1 MNWNQAFTAFALI
14 GLLAAQGCGNKGVMT
29 APTAQAAPIY
39 AAPTGNKNAPRFVNR
54 LVVKFKSGSSAST
67 IRSFQQRFALSAVR
81 EVSALGVGVMGLPAG
96 KDASSV
102 IKSIQGH
109 PSIEYVEPDYI
120 FTVPK
125 RAVKTAAAAKTAAKT
140 AARKVAAVGAFND
153 ALIDRQW
160 GLTKIGMPRTWQHN
174 TGAAQVVVAVIDTG
188 VDTRHPDLAANLVQ
202 GASVLPGA
210 TGPDD
215 DHGHGTHVAGVIAA
229 LGHNGVGIAGVAPRC
244 KIMPVKVL
252 NREGKGDTGDIVAG
266 LLYAVNHGAKVV
278 NMSLGGTGGSRALK
292 DAIEYALSKDVVV
305 VAAMGNEGANAQ
317 EYPAGYPGVIA
328 VGATDS
334 SDEIASFSNFG
345 SWISVAAPGED
356 ILSTLPTRDV
366 YVTATEGKDNSY
378 DVMDGTSMAAPF
390 VAGLAALIRS
400 QYPTMPAAAVKARIE
415 RSADDLGDPGFDEQ
429 FGHGRINAARAILGQ

>member
-1 MNWNQAFTAFALI
+1 MNWQQAFTAF
-14 GLLAAQGCGNKGVMT
+14 GLTSLLLAQGCGNKGVMT
-29 APTAQAAPIY
+29 APTAAAPQLHTS
-39 AAPTGNKNAPRFVNR
+39 PMGNKNAARYTNR
-54 LVVKFKSGSSAST
+54 LVVKFKSGSSDSA
-67 IRSFQQRFALSAVR
+67 IRSFQQRFSLSSVR

-96 KDASSV
+96 KDATSML
-102 IKSIQGH
+102 KAIQGH
-109 PSIEYVEPDYI
+109 PAIEYVEPDYI

-125 RAVKTAAAAKTAAKT
+125 RQPRAKAPT
-140 AARKVAAVGAFND
+140 RKVMAANLND
-153 ALIDRQW
+153 TLIGEQW
-160 GLTKIGMPRTWQHN
+160 ALTKVGMPRVWQRN
-174 TGAAQVVVAVIDTG
+174 TGAPEIIVAVIDTG
-188 VDTRHPDLAANLVQ
+188 VDTRHPDLSGNLVR

-229 LGHNGVGIAGVAPRC
+229 AGHNGIGIAGMAPRC

-266 LLYAVNHGAKVV
+266 LLYAVNNGAKIV
-278 NMSLGGTGGSRALK
+278 NMSLGGTGGSRALM
-292 DAIEYALSKDVVV
+292 DAINYALSKDVVV

-356 ILSTLPTRDV
+356 ILSTLPMRSV
-366 YVTATEGKDNSY
+366 YVTETEGKDTGY
-378 DVMDGTSMAAPF
+378 DVMDGTSMAAPY
-390 VAGLAALIRS
+390 VAGLAALVRS
-400 QYPTMPAAAVKARIE
+400 QNPRMTAAQVKMRIE

-429 FGHGRINAARAILGQ
+429 FGHGRINAARAILGN